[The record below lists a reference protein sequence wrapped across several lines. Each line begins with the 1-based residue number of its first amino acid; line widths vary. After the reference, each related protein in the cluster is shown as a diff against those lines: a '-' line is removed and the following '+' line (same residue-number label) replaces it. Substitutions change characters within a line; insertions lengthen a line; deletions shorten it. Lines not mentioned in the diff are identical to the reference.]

1 LLSPTT
7 RRPTFSLYH
16 DDDGAVFDL
25 STVLVSD
32 AQIRAN
38 STVLIEG
45 AFSADNQL
53 GNFGVE
59 SGVADALTF
68 TVYGTE
74 QT

>member
-1 LLSPTT
+1 
-7 RRPTFSLYH
+7 
-16 DDDGAVFDL
+16 VFDL

-45 AFSADNQL
+45 AFSSDNQL

-68 TVYGTE
+68 TVYGME